1 MLHQNKKNLE
11 KVQIFIDL
19 SNELISANGELY
31 STALAF
37 EDLFVRDD
45 PDTPH
50 FDRKTFDE
58 LTQLYEAANR
68 LLYEQLSELKA
79 FRTKCSFQALAA
91 EHIAQVKAL
100 HQQKKN
106 TSPVQET
113 VVA

>member
-1 MLHQNKKNLE
+1 MLSNTKNLE
-11 KVQIFIDL
+11 KVQMFIDL

-37 EDLFVRDD
+37 D

-58 LTQLYEAANR
+58 LTHLYEAANR

-106 TSPVQET
+106 TNPVQET